1 MFSTSRDILNLVLAA
16 SIGAVAFFLCW
27 LMYYLAMS
35 FRNVFKMSKDLRET
49 VNEAKDTIR
58 AFRGKV
64 REAAAFFVMMN
75 EGMRRV
81 MDYIKEKG
89 GRKGKRG
96 NGRA

>member
-16 SIGAVAFFLCW
+16 SAGAVAFFLCW

-35 FRNVFKMSKDLRET
+35 LRNVYQMSKDLRET

-89 GRKGKRG
+89 GKKEAGGKKK
-96 NGRA
+96 

>member
-1 MFSTSRDILNLVLAA
+1 MFETSRDILNLVLAA

-35 FRNVFKMSKDLRET
+35 LRNVYQMSKDLRET
-49 VNEAKDTIR
+49 VNEAKETVK
-58 AFRGKV
+58 AFRGKIK
-64 REAAAFFVMMN
+64 EAAAFFVMMN
-75 EGMRRV
+75 EGMKRV

-96 NGRA
+96 NGKA